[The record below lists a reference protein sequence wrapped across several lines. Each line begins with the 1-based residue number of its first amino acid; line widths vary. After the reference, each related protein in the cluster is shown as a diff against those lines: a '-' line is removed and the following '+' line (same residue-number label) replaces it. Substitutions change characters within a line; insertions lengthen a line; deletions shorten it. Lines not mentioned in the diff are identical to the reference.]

1 MMKKYILTLMI
12 LLLAGANAAWGE
24 NVVKIDDTEY
34 ATLQAAI
41 NAVTMGEAT
50 TIEFISSNTAVSGD
64 GFQIPDGTSGRNITI
79 DFKGCTYTVT
89 GGAVGSSGTINQC
102 MHFASGNTLTLKN
115 GTINVQENLSS
126 IKIMMQNY
134 CNLTLD
140 DIYIDCSNVIT
151 QTYGPSYGEWEDRT
165 RPVFNFN
172 AGTSTITNSTITFN
186 NNDQFGVLI
195 DQEGS
200 AGNLIISGS
209 TTINGNVTA
218 LGGIAT
224 INNEATINGNVLVDK
239 VEDNQATGTITINGG
254 TINGSAQSKNGV
266 SSLIIPAGSTAAF
279 PNAVA
284 KVLNTSNTARC
295 YTTNFE
301 DAFATVQEGET
312 IELLK
317 DAALT
322 GDVTLDKSFNL
333 DFKNYA
339 INLNGHTIKLVQGAT
354 IKTNK
359 QTNIFT
365 AVDDDYI
372 VTMENSGEIDFPY
385 AYSEMININTANFTV
400 TVAPITYDGLNHKIG
415 GSNPVK
421 VKIYDV
427 VSEDELDPN
436 KFEISMLPYTSYD
449 ADDFP
454 NPSEDVYK
462 YAYTY
467 INAITIKGKPDE
479 GYAGSITVD
488 FVISPRNINDVT
500 VKGHSQPYT
509 ETGYTTDDNETTG
522 IKKLVTLKYNNNT
535 LVVSTDYTIDVAANT
550 YKNAGTYPEAIT
562 LTAVEGGNFTGT
574 RKVDFTIGG
583 DNDIAACNITATVV
597 YNGSTQTPTG
607 AGTTPTIIVRDG
619 STNALLVQD
628 TDYELEVATYD
639 YKDAQ
644 TYSGAVTIRGIGDYY
659 NTKVVDY
666 IITPKDIADCT
677 INASTPFTGSVIN
690 PANVV
695 TVQDGTTSLAVNTDY
710 TLTVSNGYTYLNPQT
725 YANAITVTGMKNY
738 TGTVTKDFTIT
749 SANSINIADGKLLVT
764 SNAIYS
770 GKTQVP
776 STTTI
781 TVKYDGAVLDTEHY
795 NITYAPNVLDV
806 DGTTEIGY
814 KDAQTYSR
822 AITISAKG
830 TTYYGSVTADYVI
843 APRNMNQVTAT
854 EVKKMTWTGE
864 NLTPIINGNNATTN
878 INLTY
883 DNYKL
888 VANDTKMDY
897 TYTSDPTPIKDP
909 GTYTITFEGRGNF
922 TGTKQLEVHVQKS
935 IADATITM
943 NIDKVILPN
952 NTIWNST
959 WNDLPLIVNDGT
971 VPLTIGTDYDVKVY
985 STEASANGDEDAT
998 DVVDGISTGGIFYA
1012 RIIGKGNNYT
1022 NRRTQKFYVL
1032 NEYYGK
1038 NNNNNTCRADLH
1050 LTEVVSSDKVI
1061 AKFGNAAGSAVID
1074 NTNVYSITAQP
1085 IVNCGSETIGL
1096 TLTGVEANAFK
1107 NLTALTGV
1115 TISLPTITEIANGAF
1130 TGCTG
1135 LRYIDLCNAKNF
1147 TPTSLERNIVE
1158 APFYGVPRQAL
1169 IYLNS
1174 TTIKGENYV
1183 YKPGDGSDYYCEKFK
1198 IYDDLSGSQTSF
1210 SETDGYKWAYEN
1222 IHEFTAYTIEN
1233 TRALTAGR
1241 HYTTCLPYD
1250 LPLPATL
1257 KAYTLKGTNT
1267 ANTLIGF
1274 EEVTGTLTK
1283 YTPYVLIPSTS
1294 GQLLSTTNAV
1304 VQKPEESSVKTELG
1318 PATAGNFTMYGTM
1331 RYMDGPDAAGKY
1343 IMQYNNGSPTWKVIS
1358 GSTSSY
1364 TTGVCILPMRAY
1376 ISVSGS
1382 SGARTYLN
1390 AMFTDAEGN
1399 TTNIEQLRVDE
1410 EDGTIYD
1417 LQGRKQTSP
1426 TQKGIYIISNG
1437 RKIIVK

>member
-12 LLLAGANAAWGE
+12 LLLAGANAAWGQ
-24 NVVKIDDTEY
+24 NVVKIGDTEY

-41 NAVTMGEAT
+41 NAVTTSEAT
-50 TIEFISSNTAVSGD
+50 TIEFISSNTAVTGN

-115 GTINVQENLSS
+115 GTINVEENLSS

-140 DIYIDCSNVIT
+140 HINIDCSNVIT
-151 QTYGPSYGEWEDRT
+151 QTYTGASYGEWEGRT

-172 AGTSTITNSTITFN
+172 AGISTITNSTITFN
-186 NNDQFGVLI
+186 NTDQFGVLI
-195 DQEGS
+195 DKEGS
-200 AGNLIISGS
+200 AGNLTIGEG

-218 LGGIAT
+218 LGGSAT
-224 INNEATINGNVLVDK
+224 IENGATINGNVLVDK
-239 VEDNQATGTITINGG
+239 VETDQATGTITINGG
-254 TINGSAQSKNGV
+254 TITGSAQSNNGD
-266 SSLIIPAGSTAAF
+266 SSLIINTSTAAF

-284 KVLNTSNTARC
+284 TVLNATNTARC
-295 YTTNFE
+295 YVTNFE
-301 DAFATVQEGET
+301 DAFATVQDDET
-312 IELLK
+312 IKLMA
-317 DAALT
+317 DVALT
-322 GDVTLDKSFNL
+322 DDVTLDNSFNL
-333 DFKNYA
+333 DFNNHA
-339 INLNGHTIKLVQGAT
+339 INLNGHTIKLGQGVT

-359 QTNIFT
+359 QTSIFT

-372 VTMENSGEIDFPY
+372 VTMENSGDANFPY
-385 AYSEMININTANFTV
+385 AYSEKININTVNFTV

-427 VSEDELDPN
+427 VNEVELDPS

-449 ADDFP
+449 EDDFP
-454 NPSEDVYK
+454 NPEEDVYK

-467 INAITIKGKPDE
+467 INAITIEGKPDE

-500 VKGHSQPYT
+500 VEGYSQPYT
-509 ETGYTTDDNETTG
+509 ATGYTTDDNETTG
-522 IKKLVTLKYNNNT
+522 IKKLVTLKYNNIT
-535 LVVSTDYTIDVAANT
+535 LVVPTDYTIDVANNT

-574 RKVDFTIGG
+574 RKVDFIIGG
-583 DNDIAACNITATVV
+583 DKDIATSNITATVV

-607 AGTTPTIIVRDG
+607 AGATPTIIVRDG
-619 STNALLVQD
+619 STNTLLVQD
-628 TDYELEVATYD
+628 TDYELVVVATYD

-677 INASTPFTGSVIN
+677 INASTPFTDSEIN

-695 TVQDGTTSLAVNTDY
+695 TVKDGTTPLAVNTDY

-725 YANAITVTGMKNY
+725 YANAITVTGMNNY

-749 SANSINIADGKLLVT
+749 TDNGINIADGKLLVT
-764 SNAIYS
+764 SNAIYT
-770 GKTQVP
+770 GETQVP
-776 STTTI
+776 STATI
-781 TVKYDGAVLDTEHY
+781 TVKYDGAVLSAEHY
-795 NITYAPNVLDV
+795 DITYAPNVL

-830 TTYYGSVTADYVI
+830 TAYYGSVTADYVI
-843 APRNMNQVTAT
+843 APRNMNQVTAQ
-854 EVKKMTWTGE
+854 EVNKMAWTGD
-864 NLTPIINGNNATTN
+864 NLTPIINGNTAATNN
-878 INLTY
+878 INLAY
-883 DNYKL
+883 GNYKL
-888 VANDTKMDY
+888 VANNTKMDY

-922 TGTKQLEVHVQKS
+922 TGTKQLTVHVLK
-935 IADATITM
+935 
-943 NIDKVILPN
+943 
-952 NTIWNST
+952 
-959 WNDLPLIVNDGT
+959 
-971 VPLTIGTDYDVKVY
+971 
-985 STEASANGDEDAT
+985 
-998 DVVDGISTGGIFYA
+998 
-1012 RIIGKGNNYT
+1012 
-1022 NRRTQKFYVL
+1022 
-1032 NEYYGK
+1032 
-1038 NNNNNTCRADLH
+1038 
-1050 LTEVVSSDKVI
+1050 
-1061 AKFGNAAGSAVID
+1061 VID
-1074 NTNVYSITAQP
+1074 NPNVILAENIYIVPNSNSPITPSSIVVKDGANTLAQGPDYTIGIYTDEACTHEVTSITTETLKNSSDEDVAGLILYVKLSGNDGNSYNNTKIIPIYTVREYLPRALNSTATPIDFHATGLSSTANTVNVALGNSGGNNVIATNTTSLTVPATATVTLNNMDGDATAQE
-1085 IVNCGSETIGL
+1085 I
-1096 TLTGVEANAFK
+1096 TLK
-1107 NLTALTGV
+1107 V
-1115 TISLPTITEIANGAF
+1115 TDIENNAF
-1130 TGCTG
+1130 TGCTH
-1135 LRYIDLCNAKNF
+1135 LRWIDGTVLPASF
-1147 TPTSLERNIVE
+1147 TPSSLERSVSGTT
-1158 APFYGVPRQAL
+1158 FFGVPKQAL
-1169 IYLNS
+1169 VYLPG
-1174 TTIKGENYV
+1174 TTFVGENYV
-1183 YKPGDGSDYYCEKFK
+1183 YSPGDGNYYCEKFK

-1210 SETDGYKWAYEN
+1210 SETDGYQWAYEN
-1222 IHEFTAYTIEN
+1222 IYEFTAYTIEN

-1250 LPLPATL
+1250 FPLPATL

-1304 VQKPEESSVKTELG
+1304 VQKLEESSEKTELG

-1331 RYMDGPDAAGKY
+1331 RYMDGTDAAGKY

-1426 TQKGIYIISNG
+1426 TQKGIYIIPNG

>member
-12 LLLAGANAAWGE
+12 LLLAGANAAWGQ
-24 NVVKIDDTEY
+24 NVVKIGDTEY
-34 ATLQAAI
+34 ATLQLAI
-41 NAVTMGEAT
+41 DDVTTGDAT

-79 DFKGCTYTVT
+79 NFNGCTYTVT

-140 DIYIDCSNVIT
+140 HIYIDCSNVIT
-151 QTYGPSYGEWEDRT
+151 QIYTGASYGEWEGRT

-195 DQEGS
+195 DKEGS

-239 VEDNQATGTITINGG
+239 VEDNQAIGTITINGG
-254 TINGSAQSKNGV
+254 TITGSAQSNNGDT
-266 SSLIIPAGSTAAF
+266 SLIIPAGSTAAF

-322 GDVTLDKSFNL
+322 DDVTLDKSFNL
-333 DFKNYA
+333 DFNNHA
-339 INLNGHTIKLVQGAT
+339 INLNGHTIKLGQGAT

-359 QTNIFT
+359 QTSIFT
-365 AVDDDYI
+365 AVGDDYI
-372 VTMENSGEIDFPY
+372 VTMENSSDANFPY
-385 AYSEMININTANFTV
+385 AYSEKININTANFTV

-427 VSEDELDPN
+427 VNEVELNPS

-449 ADDFP
+449 EDDFP
-454 NPSEDVYK
+454 NLEEDVYK

-467 INAITIKGKPDE
+467 INAITIEGKPDQ

-500 VKGHSQPYT
+500 VEGYSQPYIA
-509 ETGYTTDDNETTG
+509 TGYTPDADETTG
-522 IKKLVTLKYNNNT
+522 IKKLVTLKYNDIT
-535 LVVSTDYTIDVAANT
+535 LVVSTDYTIGVANNT

-574 RKVDFTIGG
+574 RKVDFIIGG

-607 AGTTPTIIVRDG
+607 AGTAGTTPTIIVRDG

-628 TDYELEVATYD
+628 TDYELEVVDVSTYG

-644 TYSGAVTIRGIGDYY
+644 TYSGAVTIRGIGNYY

-677 INASTPFTGSVIN
+677 INASTPFTGSVID

-695 TVQDGTTSLAVNTDY
+695 TVKDGTTPLAVNTDY

-725 YANAITVTGMKNY
+725 YANAITVTGMNNY

-749 SANSINIADGKLLVT
+749 TDNGINIADGKLLVT
-764 SNAIYS
+764 SNAIYT
-770 GKTQVP
+770 GETQVP
-776 STTTI
+776 STATI
-781 TVKYDGAVLDTEHY
+781 TVKYDGVELNAEHY
-795 NITYAPNVLDV
+795 DITYASNDLS
-806 DGTTEIGY
+806 GTTENGY

-843 APRNMNQVTAT
+843 APRNMNQVMAT
-854 EVKKMTWTGE
+854 EVKEMAWTGDI
-864 NLTPIINGNNATTN
+864 LTPIINGNDATTN
-878 INLTY
+878 NINLAY
-883 DNYKL
+883 GNYKL
-888 VANDTKMDY
+888 VANNTKMDY

-922 TGTKQLEVHVQKS
+922 TGTKQLTVHVLK
-935 IADATITM
+935 
-943 NIDKVILPN
+943 
-952 NTIWNST
+952 
-959 WNDLPLIVNDGT
+959 
-971 VPLTIGTDYDVKVY
+971 
-985 STEASANGDEDAT
+985 
-998 DVVDGISTGGIFYA
+998 
-1012 RIIGKGNNYT
+1012 
-1022 NRRTQKFYVL
+1022 
-1032 NEYYGK
+1032 
-1038 NNNNNTCRADLH
+1038 
-1050 LTEVVSSDKVI
+1050 
-1061 AKFGNAAGSAVID
+1061 VID
-1074 NTNVYSITAQP
+1074 NPNVILAENIYIVPNSNSPITPSSIVVKDGANTLAQGPDYTIGIYTDEACTHEVTSITTETLKNSSNEDVAGLILYVKLSGNDGNSYNNTKIIPIYTVREYLPKALNSTATPIDFHATGLSSTANTVNVALGNSQGNNVIATTTTSLTVPATATVTLNNKAGDATTAQE
-1085 IVNCGSETIGL
+1085 I
-1096 TLTGVEANAFK
+1096 TLK
-1107 NLTALTGV
+1107 V
-1115 TISLPTITEIANGAF
+1115 TDIENNAF
-1130 TGCTG
+1130 TGCTH
-1135 LRYIDLCNAKNF
+1135 LRWIDGTALPASF
-1147 TPTSLERNIVE
+1147 TPSSLERSVSGTT
-1158 APFYGVPRQAL
+1158 FFGVPKQAL
-1169 IYLNS
+1169 VYLPG
-1174 TTIKGENYV
+1174 TTFAGENYV
-1183 YKPGDGSDYYCEKFK
+1183 YSPGDGNYYCGKFK

-1222 IHEFTAYTIEN
+1222 IHKFTAYTIEN

-1250 LPLPATL
+1250 FPLPATL

-1304 VQKPEESSVKTELG
+1304 VYELEESSEKTKLG
-1318 PATAGNFTMYGTM
+1318 PAPAGNFTMYGTM
-1331 RYMDGPDAAGKY
+1331 RYMDGTDADGKY

-1417 LQGRKQTSP
+1417 LQGRKLNSP
-1426 TQKGIYIISNG
+1426 IQKGIYIISNG

>member
-41 NAVTMGEAT
+41 NAVTTSEAT
-50 TIEFISSNTAVSGD
+50 TIEFISPNTAVSGN

-79 DFKGCTYTVT
+79 DFNGCTYTVT

-115 GTINVQENLSS
+115 GTINVQENLNS

-134 CNLTLD
+134 CDLTLD
-140 DIYIDCSNVIT
+140 NFNVDCSNVIT
-151 QTYGPSYGEWEDRT
+151 QTYTGTSYGDWNGRT

-195 DQEGS
+195 DKEGS
-200 AGNLIISGS
+200 AGNLIIGEG

-218 LGGIAT
+218 LGGSAT
-224 INNEATINGNVLVDK
+224 IENGATINGNVLVDK
-239 VEDNQATGTITINGG
+239 VETDQAIGTITINGG
-254 TINGSAQSKNGV
+254 TITGSAQSKNGV
-266 SSLIIPAGSTAAF
+266 SSLIIPDTSTAAF

-322 GDVTLDKSFNL
+322 GDVTLNKSFNL
-333 DFKNYA
+333 DFNNHA
-339 INLNGHTIKLVQGAT
+339 INLNGHTIKLGQDVT

-359 QTNIFT
+359 QTSIFT
-365 AVDDDYI
+365 AVDGDYI
-372 VTMENSGEIDFPY
+372 VTMENSGDANFPY
-385 AYSEMININTANFTV
+385 AYSEKININTANFTV

-607 AGTTPTIIVRDG
+607 AATTPTIIVRDG

-749 SANSINIADGKLLVT
+749 TDNGINIADGKLLVT
-764 SNAIYS
+764 SNAIYT
-770 GKTQVP
+770 GETQVP
-776 STTTI
+776 STATI
-781 TVKYDGAVLDTEHY
+781 TVKYDGAVLSAEHY
-795 NITYAPNVLDV
+795 DITYAPNVL

-830 TTYYGSVTADYVI
+830 TAYYGSVTADYVI
-843 APRNMNQVTAT
+843 APRNMNQVTAQ
-854 EVKKMTWTGE
+854 EVNKMAWTG
-864 NLTPIINGNNATTN
+864 NILTPIINGSDATTN
-878 INLTY
+878 NINLAY
-883 DNYKL
+883 DNYML
-888 VANDTKMDY
+888 VANGTKMDY

-922 TGTKQLEVHVQKS
+922 TGTKQLTVHVL
-935 IADATITM
+935 
-943 NIDKVILPN
+943 KVIDNPN
-952 NTIWNST
+952 VILAENIYIVPNSNSPITPSSIVVKDGANTLAQGP
-959 WNDLPLIVNDGT
+959 DY
-971 VPLTIGTDYDVKVY
+971 TIGIYTDEACTNGVT
-985 STEASANGDEDAT
+985 SITTET
-998 DVVDGISTGGIFYA
+998 
-1012 RIIGKGNNYT
+1012 
-1022 NRRTQKFYVL
+1022 L
-1032 NEYYGK
+1032 K
-1038 NNNNNTCRADLH
+1038 NNNNEDVAGLILYVKLSGNDGNSYNNTKIIPIYTVREYLPRALNSTATIDFHATGLSSTANTVNVALGNSEGNNVIEATTTS
-1050 LTEVVSSDKVI
+1050 LTVPATATVTLNNK
-1061 AKFGNAAGSAVID
+1061 AGDA
-1074 NTNVYSITAQP
+1074 TTAQE
-1085 IVNCGSETIGL
+1085 I
-1096 TLTGVEANAFK
+1096 TLK
-1107 NLTALTGV
+1107 V
-1115 TISLPTITEIANGAF
+1115 TDIENNAF
-1130 TGCTG
+1130 TGCTY
-1135 LRYIDLCNAKNF
+1135 LRWIDGTVLPASF
-1147 TPTSLERNIVE
+1147 TPSSLERSVSGTT
-1158 APFYGVPRQAL
+1158 FFGVPKQAL
-1169 IYLNS
+1169 VYLPG
-1174 TTIKGENYV
+1174 TTFAGENYV
-1183 YKPGDGSDYYCEKFK
+1183 YSPGDGNYYCGKFK

-1250 LPLPATL
+1250 FPLPATL

-1304 VQKPEESSVKTELG
+1304 VQKLEESSVKTELR
-1318 PATAGNFTMYGTM
+1318 PATAGNFTLYGTM

-1358 GSTSSY
+1358 GSSSY
-1364 TTGVCILPMRAY
+1364 NGACILPMRAY
-1376 ISVSGS
+1376 ISGNGS
-1382 SGARTYLN
+1382 SGARIYLN

-1426 TQKGIYIISNG
+1426 IQKGIYIIPNG